1 MIEVADYAC
10 SHCRDFNRDKASLLD
25 AQYVKTGKVRW
36 IGHVFALRPETQPAA
51 AAALCANEQGKYWEF
66 HRQAFLGQ
74 LQDRYPNN
82 DDFLSWGQ
90 KAGLDTNQFA
100 ECVNSGRTLQ
110 DAQVSA
116 LEASRAGVD
125 GTPTF
130 FINGTVIYGDVSLA
144 QFQSAIEAALAG
156 KP

>member
-51 AAALCANEQGKYWEF
+51 AAAQCANEQGKYWEF